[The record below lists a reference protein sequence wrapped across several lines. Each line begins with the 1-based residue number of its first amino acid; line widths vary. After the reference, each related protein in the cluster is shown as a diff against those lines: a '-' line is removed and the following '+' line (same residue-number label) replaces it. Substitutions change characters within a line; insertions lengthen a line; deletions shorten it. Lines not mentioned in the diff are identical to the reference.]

1 MIPNVEIFRDFT
13 GDQLWQFWIQWLYFS
28 EFSPCFRWIRP
39 KCWGPTI
46 PPQSSLVWLNQIAS
60 HVLCWGL
67 WQRFRMKKPVIWF
80 RFQMFWAL
88 VEGFGIL
95 PKKYGLQSK
104 KRLLEGPAGNFRISS
119 EIVHWLQWPW
129 NNRLDFSSIQDFSQ
143 WNWKGICCPKSR
155 DFFSLKK
162 KLGFWV
168 NQIITV
174 FCFI

>member
-1 MIPNVEIFRDFT
+1 MSKLFEILLEINCDNFGSIDFILVNFHPVLDES
-13 GDQLWQFWIQWLYFS
+13 GL
-28 EFSPCFRWIRP
+28 

-80 RFQMFWAL
+80 RFQMFWVL

-95 PKKYGLQSK
+95 PKKMAFK
-104 KRLLEGPAGNFRISS
+104 VRRRLLEGPAGNFRISS

-129 NNRLDFSSIQDFSQ
+129 NNR
-143 WNWKGICCPKSR
+143 
-155 DFFSLKK
+155 
-162 KLGFWV
+162 
-168 NQIITV
+168 
-174 FCFI
+174 